1 MERIE
6 VFRINPEFDNSK
18 CYEYA
23 EATKQ
28 EGGSQNRRYYT
39 NKQPLYVGHLVDRE
53 QGGFGDGGW
62 QRDTFEDDTG
72 KKHIV
77 NYSYEGN
84 TCFREVPCKS
94 VRSLESLAREVVK
107 KNYEYLSLP
116 KDDHLRVLIEEGS
129 LPQYNPEE
137 ESFYRQQSASNGWS
151 GAGTSRGAGGVD
163 TTAGVSGTSNT
174 GGGAGPS
181 ENGAADSKK
190 DFKGGRRSNKTKST
204 KKRKRSK
211 KTKRSNKTKS
221 TKKTK
226 RSKKTKSTK
235 KTKKSNKSRNAKGSI
250 FSKCIDNHEYDSLSS
265 NLPSSY
271 PSSNSTSSDTRRQ
284 EVERFLYLK
293 NNKSYSPKTS
303 QVDKFE
309 QNYPPNPD
317 REEIKARIKEARKK
331 EEDKK
336 RINRAMTI

>member
-6 VFRINPEFDNSK
+6 VFRIEPEFDNSK

-23 EATKQ
+23 EATKK
-28 EGGSQNRRYYT
+28 EGDYRNRRYYT
-39 NKQPLYVGHLVDRE
+39 DKQPLYVGHLVGRE

-62 QRDTFEDDTG
+62 RIDTFEDDTG

-77 NYSYEGN
+77 NYSN
-84 TCFREVPCKS
+84 DRDTCFREVHCKS
-94 VRSLESLAREVVK
+94 VRSLQSLARAVVK

-116 KDDHLRVLIEEGS
+116 KDDVLRVLIEGGS

-204 KKRKRSK
+204 KK
-211 KTKRSNKTKS
+211 
-221 TKKTK
+221 TK
-226 RSKKTKSTK
+226 RSKKTKSSK
-235 KTKKSNKSRNAKGSI
+235 KTKITKKPKRSNKTKRNNKSRNAKGSF
-250 FSKCIDNHEYDSLSS
+250 FSKCIDNEHDSISS
-265 NLPSSY
+265 ILPSSY
-271 PSSNSTSSDTRRQ
+271 SSSSTTSPDTRLA
-284 EVERFLYLK
+284 RFETMLTLENRK
-293 NNKSYSPKTS
+293 TYSPKTS
-303 QVDKFE
+303 KVDKFT
-309 QNYPPNPD
+309 QNSIPDPD
-317 REEIKARIKEARKK
+317 RKEIKARIQEARKK
-331 EEDKK
+331 EKDRK
-336 RINRAMTI
+336 RKNRAKTF

>member
-39 NKQPLYVGHLVDRE
+39 DKQPLYVGHLVDRE

-116 KDDHLRVLIEEGS
+116 KDDDLRVLIEEGS

-204 KKRKRSK
+204 KKQK
-211 KTKRSNKTKS
+211 
-221 TKKTK
+221 
-226 RSKKTKSTK
+226 
-235 KTKKSNKSRNAKGSI
+235 
-250 FSKCIDNHEYDSLSS
+250 
-265 NLPSSY
+265 
-271 PSSNSTSSDTRRQ
+271 
-284 EVERFLYLK
+284 EV
-293 NNKSYSPKTS
+293 
-303 QVDKFE
+303 
-309 QNYPPNPD
+309 
-317 REEIKARIKEARKK
+317 
-331 EEDKK
+331 KK
-336 RINRAMTI
+336 RKAVKKQKEVIKRKAVKKQKEVIKRKEIINQEMQKVLFFQNVYIMMNMTHCLQIYLVLILHQIQHLLILEGKGLSDFYILKIIKVTVQKLPKLINLNKIIHQILIAKK